1 MSSSMPDDRP
11 SIESPL
17 MRSVSVHDL
26 KAALDGT
33 TGDGVEPVEVIDVR
47 EPWEYAEGHV
57 PGARLVPLASV
68 PQHLNDFPQDF
79 PRDRPVYLVCHVGG
93 RSAQAAHFLAQ
104 RGVDAVNVDGGT
116 ADWESAGYPLHR

>member
-1 MSSSMPDDRP
+1 
-11 SIESPL
+11 

-26 KAALDGT
+26 KIAQDEA
-33 TGDGVEPVEVIDVR
+33 TGGGQPVEIVDVR
-47 EPWEYAEGHV
+47 EPWEYAEGHL

-68 PQHLNDFPQDF
+68 PQHLHDL

-93 RSAQAAHFLAQ
+93 RSAQAAQYLEQ

-116 ADWESAGYPLHR
+116 AEWESAGYPLHR